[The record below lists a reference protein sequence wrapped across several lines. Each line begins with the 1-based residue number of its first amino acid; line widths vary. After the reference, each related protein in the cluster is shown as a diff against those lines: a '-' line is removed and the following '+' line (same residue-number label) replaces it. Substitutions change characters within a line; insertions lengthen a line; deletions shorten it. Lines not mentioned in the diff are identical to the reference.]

1 MVSLLLTVLVLIAVY
16 FLQQGHPLLAGILA
30 VAPVK
35 VIATSFI
42 VYEEGGILRLH
53 EALTGML
60 FAQIAF
66 AAVLFV
72 AWLALR

>member
-1 MVSLLLTVLVLIAVY
+1 MLSLSLTVLVLVAVY
-16 FLQQGHPLLAGILA
+16 FLQQGHALLAGILA

-53 EALTGML
+53 DALTGML
-60 FAQIAF
+60 FAQISIT
-66 AAVLFV
+66 AAIFV
-72 AWLALR
+72 VWMTLR

>member
-1 MVSLLLTVLVLIAVY
+1 MVSLLLTVLILIAVY
-16 FLQQGHPLLAGILA
+16 FLQHGHPLLAGILA

-60 FAQIAF
+60 FAQVSITAI
-66 AAVLFV
+66 LFV
-72 AWLALR
+72 AWLALK

>member
-1 MVSLLLTVLVLIAVY
+1 MFSLLLTVLILIAIY

-35 VIATSFI
+35 VVATSFI

-60 FAQIAF
+60 FAQISF
-66 AAVLFV
+66 AAVLLV

>member
-1 MVSLLLTVLVLIAVY
+1 MISLILTVLILVAVY
-16 FLQQGHPLLAGILA
+16 FLQHGHPLIAGVLA

-35 VIATSFI
+35 VIATSSI
-42 VYEEGGILRLH
+42 VYEEGGVPKLH

-60 FAQIAF
+60 VAQVAL

-72 AWLALR
+72 AWFALR